1 MTALLW
7 LKQHHPAFQNIEI
20 RIPEGPDLQPD
31 AGEFDNVPFE
41 HMQHFMQSDNQPQL
55 AETALAEALG
65 QSQEQASQHIQ
76 AGAAAARRRSNR
88 RPRFVLERLDGQ
100 PLSMYDQKDIE
111 ALSFLKLFPT
121 CQNHYGSARDIK
133 VGNSAYART
142 RLLSADPRC
151 QDPHYMS
158 YWLST
163 FQHLQLNDAVRV
175 ALQWA
180 NGTPSVDQIREQLRQ
195 QRQPDPDD
203 DSTDACGGRKLW
215 AFMEGIRGTAAY
227 WSRSAK
233 DLFAMYRSLGSATW
247 FMTLS
252 ANDMHWDDLA
262 IVLINGERRKQGLPP
277 LAR

>member
-1 MTALLW
+1 MLW
-7 LKQHHPAFQNIEI
+7 LKQHHPAFQNIDI

-31 AGEFDNVPFE
+31 AGEFDNAPFE

-55 AETALAEALG
+55 SKTALAEALG
-65 QSQEQASQHIQ
+65 QSHEQASQHIQ
-76 AGAAAARRRSNR
+76 AGAAAARSQSIR
-88 RPRFVLERLDGQ
+88 RPRFMLERLDGQ

-121 CQNHYGSARDIK
+121 CQNHYGTARDVK
-133 VGNSAYART
+133 VSNSAYART
-142 RLLSADPRC
+142 RLLSADPSC

-163 FQHLQLNDAVRV
+163 FQHLQLNNAVRI
-175 ALQWA
+175 ALRWA

-195 QRQPDPDD
+195 QRQPDLDG
-203 DSTDACGGRKLW
+203 DSTDACSGRKLW
-215 AFMEGIRGTAAY
+215 ALMEGIRGTAAY

-233 DLFAMYRSLGSATW
+233 DLFAMYKSLGSATW

-262 IVLINGERRKQGLPP
+262 IVLINGERRQQGLPP
-277 LAR
+277 LARLY